1 MVSDFDA
8 HAERCTER
16 AAKSWVVNNR
26 IDVFVSWFA
35 RESPSIAQGGPS
47 GSNGGVG
54 RLVAVVVIAGRRDS
68 RLAVD
73 VKAGRRVSRL

>member
-1 MVSDFDA
+1 MSLF
-8 HAERCTER
+8 HGLR
-16 AAKSWVVNNR
+16 ANH
-26 IDVFVSWFA
+26 
-35 RESPSIAQGGPS
+35 ESGPSIAQGGPS